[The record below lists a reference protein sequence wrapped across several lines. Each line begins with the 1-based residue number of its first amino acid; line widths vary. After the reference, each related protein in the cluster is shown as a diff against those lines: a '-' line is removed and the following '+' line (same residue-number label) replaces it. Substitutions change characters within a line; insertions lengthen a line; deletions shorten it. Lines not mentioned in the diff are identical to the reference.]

1 MYSFIK
7 HILQKILCI
16 ETVYGFIK
24 AEKTSVHTSLLI
36 FNNGWTVTSWNRGLT
51 NGLTLQ
57 VQVLAPW
64 FTKSTRLY
72 YKWHGIAEIEIC
84 STKNVIVCF
93 WCVSDCIQI
102 YSANSETIW
111 NYHSSPYIHYLSTV
125 NSHHYA
131 IKFHNLIGISF
142 RFDDI

>member
-7 HILQKILCI
+7 HILQKYYALKQC
-16 ETVYGFIK
+16 GFIK
-24 AEKTSVHTSLLI
+24 SEKTSVHTSLLI

-51 NGLTLQ
+51 NGLTVQ

-84 STKNVIVCF
+84 STKNVIAFNAFLVRLCLY
-93 WCVSDCIQI
+93 SNIQRQ
-102 YSANSETIW
+102 SPVQWSTLTSLSSLTTILAFDKLFSFL
-111 NYHSSPYIHYLSTV
+111 Y
-125 NSHHYA
+125 
-131 IKFHNLIGISF
+131 ISF
-142 RFDDI
+142 LWH